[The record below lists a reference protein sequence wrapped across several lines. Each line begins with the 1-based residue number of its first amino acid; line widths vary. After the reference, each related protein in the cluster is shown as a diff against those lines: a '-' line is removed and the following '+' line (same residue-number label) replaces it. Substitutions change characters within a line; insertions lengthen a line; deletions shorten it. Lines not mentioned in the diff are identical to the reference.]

1 MCVRVGVCVCVGGVK
16 CVEENSWLASQ
27 QISEWNTNKNN
38 IHPSQKQR
46 GDAVKSRRA
55 PLCACACLLRTKT
68 EILVTPLR
76 FPPHHWKLRCAS
88 SWLTS
93 ATRIHALQGRDKGDR
108 RGSNPPPLF
117 PLPVYSNH
125 QLLKWEVV
133 SSQKMTGIVIHKGP
147 KPLIPSMTE
156 SAGEVG
162 VGEGALWIPDEFNQG
177 GSISPGRGEGEE
189 RRRGGGQGRLIL
201 KGFLPPAAPVFLSE
215 HLFFSIPPSLS
226 FIYLSFSVFTSSLS
240 FHSASLHRSITLCLL
255 IPGLPQSRE
264 GHFS

>member
-1 MCVRVGVCVCVGGVK
+1 MLSSLVAPRSVRALVCSGPKLKSLSLRCGFPHIT
-16 CVEENSWLASQ
+16 ENSGV
-27 QISEWNTNKNN
+27 
-38 IHPSQKQR
+38 HPADLPPPQEYTHCR
-46 GDAVKSRRA
+46 GGIKGTDGDQ
-55 PLCACACLLRTKT
+55 
-68 EILVTPLR
+68 TP
-76 FPPHHWKLRCAS
+76 
-88 SWLTS
+88 
-93 ATRIHALQGRDKGDR
+93 
-108 RGSNPPPLF
+108 PPPLF

-177 GSISPGRGEGEE
+177 GSIRPGRGEGEE

-226 FIYLSFSVFTSSLS
+226 FIYLSFSVFTSSRS
-240 FHSASLHRSITLCLL
+240 FHSASLHRSITLFLL